1 MAKRTSK
8 FNALVNYK
16 CPKCRIG
23 KMYTGRTYS
32 IRNNKERTL
41 CPHCGFRFQIEPG
54 YFYAAMY
61 VSYAMVVVEI
71 LFFIYLTYQITQSES
86 IAVYIAVVVTTILA
100 LAPFNYRY
108 SRLLLLHYLTPKVKY
123 DPKYEALIKEEERD
137 PE

>member
-1 MAKRTSK
+1 
-8 FNALVNYK
+8 
-16 CPKCRIG
+16 
-23 KMYTGRTYS
+23 MYTGHAYS

-61 VSYAMVVVEI
+61 VSYAMVVLEV
-71 LFFIYLTYQITQSES
+71 LFFIYLTFRITSSDS
-86 IAVYIAVVVTTILA
+86 IGTYIAVIITTILL

-123 DPKYEALIKEEERD
+123 DPKYEALLDEAEDTSENTQQ
-137 PE
+137 

>member
-1 MAKRTSK
+1 MAKRTPK
-8 FNALVNYK
+8 FSALVNGK

-23 KMYTGRTYS
+23 KMYTGRTHS
-32 IRNNKERTL
+32 IRNNKERVL

-61 VSYAMVVVEI
+61 VSYAMVVLEV
-71 LFFIYLTYQITQSES
+71 LAFIFITYQITKSES
-86 IAVYIAVVVTTILA
+86 IGIYIGVVLATILL

-123 DPKYEALIKEEERD
+123 DPKYEALLTDEERKNV
-137 PE
+137 

>member
-1 MAKRTSK
+1 MAKRTPK
-8 FNALVNYK
+8 FNALVNGK

-23 KMYTGRTYS
+23 KMYTGQTYS

-41 CPHCGFRFQIEPG
+41 CPYCGFRFQIEPG

-61 VSYAMVVVEI
+61 VSYAMVVLEV
-71 LFFIYLTYQITQSES
+71 LFFIYVTYRITHSEA
-86 IAVYIAVVVTTILA
+86 IGVYIAVVVATILL

-123 DPKYEALIKEEERD
+123 DPKYEASLSDEER
-137 PE
+137 ELE